1 MVSTL
6 TFIISIFA
14 ITLISFFI
22 GIYVGFI
29 MDKNDKGKIRRFY
42 NERKDGE
49 GEISRLTKRVKELE
63 EKLKTRQK

>member
-1 MVSTL
+1 MVSIL
-6 TFIISIFA
+6 IFVISIIIISI
-14 ITLISFFI
+14 ISLLI

-49 GEISRLTKRVKELE
+49 GEISRLTKRVEELE
-63 EKLKTRQK
+63 EKLKIRQK